1 MNENRVK
8 RNKLLGERVI
18 RGLESR
24 NMEGFYAESKEEA
37 LKIALDLI
45 PEESTVAWGGSMS
58 IAEIGLKKA
67 ICEGNYR
74 EYNRDLAKDREE
86 KRKIEIATYD
96 CDYFLTSANAITEDG
111 VMVNIDGFAN
121 RVSAIAAG
129 PRNVIMIVGM
139 NKVVKDVDDA
149 MSRARNEAA
158 PINAQRFGINTPC
171 VKNGSCFNCKS
182 DDCICAEIL
191 VTRFSRI
198 KNRFKIILVDEP
210 LGF

>member
-18 RGLESR
+18 QGLESR

-74 EYNRDLAKDREE
+74 EYNRDDAKDREE
-86 KRKIEIATYD
+86 KHKIEIATYD

-158 PINAQRFGINTPC
+158 PINAKAP
-171 VKNGSCFNCKS
+171 
-182 DDCICAEIL
+182 
-191 VTRFSRI
+191 
-198 KNRFKIILVDEP
+198 
-210 LGF
+210 